1 MHSSPEL
8 TQKEKHLIKAR
19 HKYKT
24 RRLDILEFLIKRPLG
39 SSTLQ
44 IAQGI
49 GVSLISAKRYIAKL
63 KNDGDI
69 VLLRSEPIKGVSRKP
84 INYYAISNEGMVV
97 LTEGELDGL
106 LKKSY

>member
-8 TQKEKHLIKAR
+8 TQKEKHLIKTR

-24 RRLDILEFLIKRPLG
+24 RKLDILDFLASRPLG
-39 SSTLQ
+39 SSTLE

-49 GVSLISAKRYIAKL
+49 GVSLVSAKRYVEKL
-63 KNDGDI
+63 KRDGDI
-69 VLLRSEPIKGVSRKP
+69 SLLKAEPLKGVSRRP
-84 INYYAISNEGMVV
+84 INYYVISNEGMVA
-97 LTEGELDGL
+97 LTERELDGL

>member
-8 TQKEKHLIKAR
+8 TQKEKHLIKGR

-24 RRLDILEFLIKRPLG
+24 RRLDILEFLVKRPLG
-39 SSTLQ
+39 
-44 IAQGI
+44 
-49 GVSLISAKRYIAKL
+49 L
-63 KNDGDI
+63 KNDGGI
-69 VLLRSEPIKGVSRKP
+69 VLLRSEPIKGVSKKP
-84 INYYAISNEGMVV
+84 INYYVISNEGMVV